1 MVYLK
6 KYFSLNSDNERY
18 LFYSNYKG
26 SFCKLSQEAVRK
38 QLIKYVQAAHQQ
50 CKDVPLDFHS
60 HQFRHSM
67 SVHRLEND
75 MNIVQ
80 LSKELGHA
88 SIETTMVYLDV
99 VPGKKEQAIAELE
112 SENVKGLSRKWERQT
127 QKLGELFKRQY

>member
-1 MVYLK
+1 
-6 KYFSLNSDNERY
+6 
-18 LFYSNYKG
+18 
-26 SFCKLSQEAVRK
+26 
-38 QLIKYVQAAHQQ
+38 
-50 CKDVPLDFHS
+50 
-60 HQFRHSM
+60 M
-67 SVHRLEND
+67 SVHRLEDD

-127 QKLGELFKRQY
+127 QKLGELFKRRY